1 MAYMV
6 LKGSFSIELEQGFM
20 GWLVGWCWFISGRVD
35 EGCIDAMYN
44 LMPRESTYRKEMK
57 G

>member
-6 LKGSFSIELEQGFM
+6 LEGSFSIELEQGFM
-20 GWLVGWCWFISGRVD
+20 DWIVGGWFIWGWVD
-35 EGCIDAMYN
+35 KGCIDAMYN
-44 LMPRESTYRKEMK
+44 FMPRESTYRKEMN